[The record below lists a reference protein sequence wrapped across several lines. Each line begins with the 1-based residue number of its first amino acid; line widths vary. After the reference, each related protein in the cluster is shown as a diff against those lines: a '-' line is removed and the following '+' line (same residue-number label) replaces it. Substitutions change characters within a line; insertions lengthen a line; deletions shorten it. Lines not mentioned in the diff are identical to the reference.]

1 MEQDELE
8 ILRAQADAANYLD
21 LIVNQQRK
29 ELEALKLRAGK
40 MEDALVEVIEFCNT
54 NAHSVTDTS
63 PAWMQYLDKVRE
75 LAKEGLQ

>member
-1 MEQDELE
+1 MEQDELV

-40 MEDALVEVIEFCNT
+40 MEDALVEVFEFCDT
-54 NAHSVTDTS
+54 NAPVVTDIS